1 MKNYIVEYILNGKL
15 EEKLACVSTECKPL
29 LDAAVKAEEEVNA
42 ILTDKQKTVFR
53 TYCDV
58 ALDFKC
64 QQLDHHFT
72 EGFKAG
78 MLMGLQIRE

>member
-15 EEKLACVSTECKPL
+15 EEKLTCVSTCCRPL
-29 LDAAVKAEEEVNA
+29 LDKAVKAEEAVNA
-42 ILTDKQKTVFR
+42 VLTDEQKTLFR
-53 TYCDV
+53 AYCN
-58 ALDFKC
+58 ATLDFKC